1 MVASSK
7 CPSDDVRA
15 LIELVRAKVRERLG
29 VELTPQIEVW

>member
-1 MVASSK
+1 
-7 CPSDDVRA
+7 VRA